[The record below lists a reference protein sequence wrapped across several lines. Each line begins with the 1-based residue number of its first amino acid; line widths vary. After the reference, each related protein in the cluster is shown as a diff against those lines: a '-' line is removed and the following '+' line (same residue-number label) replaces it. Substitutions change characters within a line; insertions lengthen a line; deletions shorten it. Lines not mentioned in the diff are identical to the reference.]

1 MTQNKRRILV
11 VDDEESIRRVL
22 RASLIGPNADPLY
35 QVYDAENGN
44 LSEIVRSYTWFD
56 NDEVT
61 EDAAI
66 TLQMGYESI

>member
-1 MTQNKRRILV
+1 MPEVKAGDNLGKLI
-11 VDDEESIRRVL
+11 ESI
-22 RASLIGPNADPLY
+22 PQ

-56 NDEVT
+56 SDEVT

>member
-1 MTQNKRRILV
+1 MPEVKVGDNLGKLI
-11 VDDEESIRRVL
+11 ESI
-22 RASLIGPNADPLY
+22 PQ

>member
-1 MTQNKRRILV
+1 MPEVKAGDNLGKLI
-11 VDDEESIRRVL
+11 ESI
-22 RASLIGPNADPLY
+22 PQ

-56 NDEVT
+56 SDEMT